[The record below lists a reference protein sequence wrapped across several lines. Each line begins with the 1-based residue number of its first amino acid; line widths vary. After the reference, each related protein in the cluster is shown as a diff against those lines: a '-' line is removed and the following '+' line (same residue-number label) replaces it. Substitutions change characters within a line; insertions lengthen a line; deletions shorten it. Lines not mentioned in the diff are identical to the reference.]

1 MRRQIISLTRLY
13 FKHIFVLF
21 NAIELDRDGKNKKK
35 ISLHYFLLGY
45 CEQYCYHRT

>member
-35 ISLHYFLLGY
+35 NIFALLFIGIL
-45 CEQYCYHRT
+45 